1 METYTKSKKLW
12 ALGVILALAYML
24 YYLLTTWLQ
33 LQKDK
38 IELKRVS
45 SDKISVLL

>member
-12 ALGVILALAYML
+12 ALRAILASAYML

-45 SDKISVLL
+45 SDKTSILL